1 MRVKFKMSNSY
12 ASYKAKDAATG
23 AAIPAYSHQF
33 ADYTVVYVETAI
45 NNGATKNIVVEPITP
60 LAPMGTVAVALVN
73 THEADNAITVSPNPA
88 TGNITVQLPAKDSR
102 EYRIVLYDL
111 SGRALRTMKSGSRS
125 VIIQRGSLPPGVYMV
140 KISAGNN
147 NAVTKKVIFE

>member
-45 NNGATKNIVVEPITP
+45 NNGATKNIVVDPITP
-60 LAPMGTVAVALVN
+60 LAPMGTAAVALVN
-73 THEADNAITVSPNPA
+73 RHDVNNSITVSPNPA
-88 TGNITVQLPAKDSR
+88 TGNITVQLPAKDNR

-111 SGRALRTMKSGSRS
+111 SGRALRTLKANSRL
-125 VIIQRGSLPPGVYMV
+125 VTIQRGNLPPGVYLV
-140 KISAGNN
+140 KISSGDHNG
-147 NAVTKKVIFE
+147 VTKKVVFE